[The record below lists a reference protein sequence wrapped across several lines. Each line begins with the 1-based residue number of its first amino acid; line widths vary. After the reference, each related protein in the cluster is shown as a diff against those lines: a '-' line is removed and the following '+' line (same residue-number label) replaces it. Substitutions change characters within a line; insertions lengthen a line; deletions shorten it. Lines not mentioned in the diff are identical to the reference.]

1 MVAVVVDAIT
11 LVQTAAVVD
20 QVAVLLV
27 TMDPQSS
34 LVVLEHQVK
43 ETLVVILVLQITL
56 VEAAAV
62 ALVVLVVVDLVI
74 MEELVVLDQLLR

>member
-1 MVAVVVDAIT
+1 MVVDAIT

-74 MEELVVLDQLLR
+74 MVVLVVLDQLLR